1 MTMVQPFNK
10 TMVITG
16 ASTGIGA
23 ACARHFA
30 SQGWRVYA
38 GVRREEDGVR
48 LAQGVPDNLLPLML
62 DVESDRSVRGAV
74 ETVTTAM
81 GEEGLSALINNAGV
95 AISGPLEC
103 VPLSEVRRQFDINV
117 FGALAVTQAFLPLI
131 RRGAGRIV
139 MMSSISG
146 RITGPF
152 LGPYSASKFAL
163 EAMSDALRLELR
175 PWNISVSIIEPG
187 PIATPIWDKSR
198 QTARRLRETMAA
210 PCADLYQR
218 RLQRLEDVVENA
230 ARNAIPCAEVVAAV
244 EDALVS
250 TRPKT
255 RYLMGRQTRLAE
267 FVTRFLPDRLRDRL
281 ILKSYGMQD

>member
-1 MTMVQPFNK
+1 MVQPFRK

-23 ACARHFA
+23 ACASHFA
-30 SQGWRVYA
+30 SQQGWRVYA
-38 GVRREEDGVR
+38 GVRREEDGAR
-48 LAQGVPDNLLPLML
+48 LTQSASDNLVPLML
-62 DVESDRSVRGAV
+62 DVESEGSVRTAV
-74 ETVTTAM
+74 DTVTAAL

-103 VPLSEVRRQFDINV
+103 VPMTEVRRQFDINV

-131 RRGAGRIV
+131 RRAAGRIV

-210 PCADLYQR
+210 PCAELYQR

-230 ARNAIPCAEVVAAV
+230 ARTAIPCAEVVAAV

-250 TRPKT
+250 ARPKT
-255 RYLMGRQTRLAE
+255 RYLMGRQARLAA